1 MISIENRFIARI
13 LKYSLSLGIAWLG
26 TINSAHAA
34 PLPPPTQLVC
44 VTSGNSWNE
53 VNGGFTQFDFPK
65 VVVPPQTPDGAVI
78 ATFIVNIPYS
88 CPPNKAGNG
97 GDGGYEVWAL
107 DRSGYPSQF
116 PGVGRY
122 SGFWTE
128 YPIFEWIGFRK
139 TNLETGQVMSVTS
152 SQQQWGAPLPAPTDI
167 TGTIR
172 VKYEMIKLSDKI
184 YNAKLPLGPFRM
196 LSFEFRRRWPG
207 SGATG
212 HHALTWTSSGSTI
225 EPMKK
230 SCDVTTTDV
239 RVPMPPVSSGKLNG
253 VGATAGDTGFNIGL
267 SCKAGSNVFVT
278 LTDLTD
284 VTNRSDLLTLAQGSS
299 ATGVKLRVTRNGQP
313 VFYGPDSAAVGN
325 QNQWYVAPSSGLTNI
340 PLSAQ
345 YVATGPVTA
354 GTVKGVATFTMSYQ

>member
-26 TINSAHAA
+26 TINFAHAA
-34 PLPPPTQLVC
+34 PLVC
-44 VTSGNSWNE
+44 VTSGDIPSSENKS
-53 VNGGFTQFDFPK
+53 GFTYIDFPK

-78 ATFIVNIPYS
+78 ATLVVNIPYS

-97 GDGGYEVWAL
+97 GDGGYEILVLSQAT
-107 DRSGYPSQF
+107 YPSQF
-116 PGVGRY
+116 PDVGRWG
-122 SGFWTE
+122 GFWSLH
-128 YPIFEWIGFRK
+128 PILEWIGFRV
-139 TNLETGQVMSVTS
+139 TNLETGQVVPLNP
-152 SQQQWGAPLPAPTDI
+152 QKWGVPIPAPTNI

-172 VKYEMIKLSDKI
+172 IKYEMIKLSDKI
-184 YNAKLPLGPFRM
+184 YSAKLPSAAFRM
-196 LSFEFRRRWPG
+196 LDFDFRRRWPG
-207 SGATG
+207 SGTAG
-212 HHALTWTSSGSTI
+212 YHAITWTSSGSTI

-253 VGATAGDTGFNIGL
+253 VGTTAGDTGFNIGL

-313 VFYGPDSAAVGN
+313 VFYGPDSAAIGN
-325 QNQWYVAPSSGLTNI
+325 ENQWYVAPSSGLTNI

-345 YVATGPVTA
+345 YVATGPVSA